1 VGGLVGGDAF
11 CPTDPHFRAY
21 LTDLVC
27 RSARAGAKIIMLDDD
42 LCLNVRPGIGCA
54 CDRHLALYRERIG
67 KPVLREELKKQIYS
81 GPANQYRQAWL
92 SLMKETLIDFCRS
105 LRQALDQIDPSVR
118 MGFCAGYTSW
128 DMEGADAISLTR
140 ILAGGTRP
148 FLRLSG
154 APYWAETRRFPGQ
167 TMPHIVEFARMQQTW
182 CEDADIDFFTE
193 NDAYPRPRYRVPSAY
208 LETFD
213 FCMSA
218 SGCPHQIKYM
228 LDYHS
233 APDYETGYLRNHRKN
248 RQIIETTAV
257 VANRL
262 APAGIYVHEPMR
274 KLSQL
279 TLPDHASDDFLMRY
293 SSFSAAASLL
303 GGLGIPTSYR
313 NGHGI
318 AAAFGESGRS
328 VPLHGQKGYLLD
340 AVSALLLQER
350 GVDTGILS
358 AVPTDVRPSFEFF
371 PDFGDRAEI
380 SWLDTTEESVFYTAS
395 LDPRAGIQSVF
406 RYESGEFHASYF
418 YVNGNGTPFF
428 VLLFDAGSLL
438 GGGSLFRSYYRQR
451 QLTDAAK
458 RMGEPL
464 PAILEREP
472 GAYLI
477 CRQGEDQLSVSLCN
491 FCLDPIDE
499 PQIFLEETWTRAEA
513 VGCRALLNSRIL
525 TLSDLP
531 PYAFASILLLR

>member
-1 VGGLVGGDAF
+1 
-11 CPTDPHFRAY
+11 
-21 LTDLVC
+21 
-27 RSARAGAKIIMLDDD
+27 
-42 LCLNVRPGIGCA
+42 
-54 CDRHLALYRERIG
+54 
-67 KPVLREELKKQIYS
+67 
-81 GPANQYRQAWL
+81 
-92 SLMKETLIDFCRS
+92 
-105 LRQALDQIDPSVR
+105 
-118 MGFCAGYTSW
+118 
-128 DMEGADAISLTR
+128 
-140 ILAGGTRP
+140 
-148 FLRLSG
+148 
-154 APYWAETRRFPGQ
+154 
-167 TMPHIVEFARMQQTW
+167 
-182 CEDADIDFFTE
+182 
-193 NDAYPRPRYRVPSAY
+193 
-208 LETFD
+208 
-213 FCMSA
+213 
-218 SGCPHQIKYM
+218 M

-274 KLSQL
+274 KLSQM

-406 RYESGEFHASYF
+406 RYESGEFPASYF

-513 VGCRALLNSRIL
+513 VGCRALLNGRIL